1 MKQNLSNNDIK
12 KYTYRLSPEV
22 DHMLEEITSIQ
33 DINTKNA
40 AVSEAIKF
48 YYGYLTSNISQDYLC
63 GTLGAKLEA
72 TQNRGVDRLS
82 RLLYKVATEL
92 NLNTKIIA
100 ADKGI
105 TKERYSSMRV
115 KAMKEVNSTQGI
127 INLYEAGLEKKMEK
141 EDL

>member
-1 MKQNLSNNDIK
+1 MESKQKSKRVSLYLNEDEYK
-12 KYTYRLSPEV
+12 
-22 DHMLEEITSIQ
+22 MLLAIQ
-33 DINTKNA
+33 NEKDGLNKNST
-40 AVSEAIKF
+40 VIEAIKF

-115 KAMKEVNSTQGI
+115 KAMKEVNGTQGI
-127 INLYEAGLEKKMEK
+127 INLYEAGLDDSVKQEVAYEK
-141 EDL
+141 